1 MSRVSRAASPLGGD
15 TTSHP
20 HPQPTIRLHTTSTN
34 TNVAVPGYTEN
45 RNTNNALD
53 AHQYPSRR
61 RSLLLSDSEISVLD
75 LGPSLEF
82 EVEGEEGP
90 LHLRDGKHA
99 QWDCRGEE
107 GKWGQ
112 GASLAVPGRQGSVDE
127 SATGGGGLAVSLGVI
142 SSPLLSPLRTTKK
155 GNSGKVRGRE
165 SSADKGGEGNRVEEG
180 TVVEKEVLVYFRM
193 GMLWVIDAGV
203 HWAMFALCV
212 GRDRLGDQR

>member
-1 MSRVSRAASPLGGD
+1 MSRVSRAASPLGRD

-112 GASLAVPGRQGSVDE
+112 GASLAVPGRQGAVDE
-127 SATGGGGLAVSLGVI
+127 SATGGDGVAVSLRVI
-142 SSPLLSPLRTTKK
+142 LSPLLSPLRTTKK
-155 GNSGKVRGRE
+155 GNSGK
-165 SSADKGGEGNRVEEG
+165 
-180 TVVEKEVLVYFRM
+180 TVVEKGALVYFRM
-193 GMLWVIDAGV
+193 GMLWVTDAGV

>member
-1 MSRVSRAASPLGGD
+1 MAREPRAAASLDEDSTPLP
-15 TTSHP
+15 HP
-20 HPQPTIRLHTTSTN
+20 HPQPTIRLHTTNTN

-90 LHLRDGKHA
+90 LRLRDGKHA

-127 SATGGGGLAVSLGVI
+127 SAAGGGGVAVSVRVI

-165 SSADKGGEGNRVEEG
+165 SSADKRGEGNRVEEG
-180 TVVEKEVLVYFRM
+180 
-193 GMLWVIDAGV
+193 
-203 HWAMFALCV
+203 
-212 GRDRLGDQR
+212 

>member
-127 SATGGGGLAVSLGVI
+127 SATGGGGVAVSLGGYFVA
-142 SSPLLSPLRTTKK
+142 
-155 GNSGKVRGRE
+155 VAVAVAVAVE
-165 SSADKGGEGNRVEEG
+165 DDEEG
-180 TVVEKEVLVYFRM
+180 EQ
-193 GMLWVIDAGV
+193 W
-203 HWAMFALCV
+203 
-212 GRDRLGDQR
+212 